1 VYDKLLSDV
10 KWKEISKFTMPR
22 TYTKQLAP
30 KTKRFIFSRPNMG
43 EVLHTDNIR
52 RWVCTV
58 SMHISTNIMRTDMR
72 MEVDERFIKK
82 FVNCWKTHNWVDF
95 Y

>member
-1 VYDKLLSDV
+1 
-10 KWKEISKFTMPR
+10 
-22 TYTKQLAP
+22 
-30 KTKRFIFSRPNMG
+30 MG

-72 MEVDERFIKK
+72 MEVDERFVKN
-82 FVNCWKTHNWVDF
+82 FVNCLKTYNWVDF

>member
-1 VYDKLLSDV
+1 
-10 KWKEISKFTMPR
+10 
-22 TYTKQLAP
+22 
-30 KTKRFIFSRPNMG
+30 
-43 EVLHTDNIR
+43 
-52 RWVCTV
+52 
-58 SMHISTNIMRTDMR
+58 